1 MQTLVMI
8 NQPAIA
14 FLSSPLSISIAEV
27 PQKALPIRA
36 MSGNSPDTAGTPAGA
51 VEGHHRFSGRVL
63 LTTVLSILA
72 LIVVFVFIPLL
83 LYVFGVRSAAGGRGR
98 GRGGLAAGIR
108 RSMISSFGRISRRR
122 GLDASALSAL
132 PVTAYRKKKQER
144 RAGASAGGGGPD
156 SDCAVCLSELADGD
170 KVRELPNCGHVFHV
184 ECVDAWLRS
193 RTTCPL
199 CRAGA
204 EPETELKGNG
214 KEEAA
219 QSSSSSSSAAATGPP
234 QPALSGPGGG
244 SFIVTVHGFPDT
256 RRDAPG
262 STSGAVQLVS
272 SYS

>member
-1 MQTLVMI
+1 
-8 NQPAIA
+8 
-14 FLSSPLSISIAEV
+14 
-27 PQKALPIRA
+27 
-36 MSGNSPDTAGTPAGA
+36 MSGNSPEVGGTPAGT
-51 VEGHHRFSGRVL
+51 VEPYARHHRFSARVL
-63 LTTVLSILA
+63 LTTVLILFA
-72 LIVVFVFIPLL
+72 LTLVFVFIRLL
-83 LYVFGVRSAAGGRGR
+83 LYAFVPRSG
-98 GRGGLAAGIR
+98 GRGGLGAGIL
-108 RSMISSFGRISRRR
+108 RSINSFGRIGSRR

-132 PVTAYRKKKQER
+132 PVTAYQKSTGA
-144 RAGASAGGGGPD
+144 AGDA
-156 SDCAVCLSELADGD
+156 DCAVCLSELADGD

-199 CRAGA
+199 CRGGA

-214 KEEAA
+214 KEEEA